1 MNHNFQ
7 NLVFEGGG
15 VKGIAYG
22 GALDVLHQKGILS
35 NIKRVAGTSAGAINA
50 TMLALGYSCTEVSDL
65 IAATRFSSF
74 EDHSRFIISNLL
86 RMVKKYGWNKGEA
99 FHQWIGHCIATK
111 TSKKDFTFRDLDQT
125 LKDGNP
131 NGFRELYV
139 VSTNL
144 SKQKYMVFSN
154 ETTPDL
160 PIRDAVRMSMSI
172 PLYFQAFLNAKDIMV
187 DGGVSYNYPINL
199 FDHEKYLSHP
209 DNGQKISYSQ
219 LEGYVFNH
227 ETLGFRLDSTQVIDY
242 AKRDWSIPPENITN
256 IKSYASGLINFMME
270 MANKVHL
277 HRNDWNRTIFIDTL
291 DVKTTDFELPDSK
304 IRALIA
310 SGKKGVLNYFA
321 WREKDKEW
329 SQKPVLPVE
338 VSPVH

>member
-1 MNHNFQ
+1 MNQHFQ

-22 GALDVLHQKGILS
+22 GALDVLEQMGVLS

-50 TMLALGYSCTEVSDL
+50 TMLALGYSCMEVSDL

-74 EDHSRFIISNLL
+74 EDHSRFFVSNIV
-86 RMVKKYGWNKGEA
+86 RMVKKYGWNKGDA
-99 FHQWIGHCIATK
+99 FHQWIGNCIASK
-111 TSKKDFTFRDLDQT
+111 TGNRDFTFRDLDQA
-125 LKDGNP
+125 LKNGNP
-131 NGFRELYV
+131 DRFRELFV

-144 SKQKYMVFSN
+144 SKQKYVVFSN

-160 PIRDAVRMSMSI
+160 PIRNAVRMSMSI
-172 PLYFQAFLNAKDIMV
+172 PLYFQAFLNANDIMV

-199 FDHEKYLSHP
+199 FDHEKYLAHP
-209 DNGQKISYSQ
+209 GNGHKVSYSQ
-219 LEGYVFNH
+219 MEGYVFNH

-242 AKRDWSIPPENITN
+242 AKRDWSIPPETITG

-277 HRNDWNRTIFIDTL
+277 HQNDWNRTIFIDTL
-291 DVKTTDFELPDSK
+291 DVKTTDFELPEDK
-304 IRALIA
+304 IRALIE
-310 SGKKGVLNYFA
+310 SGKKGVKDYFA
-321 WREKDKEW
+321 WRTKDEVW
-329 SQKPVLPVE
+329 SRKPLAPVA
-338 VSPVH
+338 VS